1 MNRWFL
7 KIMLCELCFLLI
19 IISLSKTYKSML
31 KSTVSYGL
39 LAFCFL
45 SLTFLHSQTASFSTW
60 KDNKKAA
67 YTIVHDDY
75 SDFVT
80 GIYDH
85 AYPIATARGIKFS
98 FGAVTVFCGATEW
111 TKARTMMAAG
121 HECIN
126 HTHNHKC
133 GGIPSDCTGV
143 LSYGPADFATELDLS
158 TQLIQTNTGVRPT
171 FFIHPYDAFTQTV
184 IDYLK
189 NNLGYIGSRAG
200 TGALNSSNFTN
211 FMNINFYGYD
221 GSAAAT
227 AGLNPSIDDVILTGG
242 YLMREFH
249 GIDDLSYGALTTA
262 NYTAHLDYVKSKIT
276 AGDIWSATASE
287 AITYKMQRDAYT
299 IGTVYNAAAGTIN
312 VNFTNIKILNTAV
325 LKTPVTVNVNLG
337 SIAGTFTA
345 LQGTTNVNV
354 TRNGS
359 IVSFNV
365 YPNQGNVVLKTST
378 TPTTQPNNVLNF
390 SATPQSTAVAL
401 TWANPTT
408 NFDEVIIVAKATT
421 AFTTQPSGTTYT
433 ADANFAGVG
442 TAFEGGKVV
451 YRGSAASVAI
461 TGLTNSTLYHFKA
474 FSRFGTV
481 WSSGVAL
488 SATPFSGVFDASL
501 CYRLTAR
508 HSNKVM
514 GLASTSTSSGIALV
528 QNPWVGI
535 RDQTWRIKPIDATY
549 YQLTNGLSGKA
560 ASVKNAS
567 QLDLTAIVQSTYK
580 AATNQQWKL
589 DKNTEGYYV
598 LTARHSSKVMDVTG
612 GYIEDNTPIIQWGSN
627 SGTNQ
632 QWKIESVGCPTGTL
646 ALTASRI
653 VSFEGRIENNRNVLE
668 WTVNSDI
675 LKDYYEVEKMDETQ
689 NFKLITVINGNSA
702 EEIRSFTYTDEAMED
717 GDNIYRLKSVGTDG
731 SVEISDLVTI
741 NYKPTDFY
749 TLSPNPTRTFVD
761 INLKACENRP
771 VNLTVFDAWGRELR
785 VLSIE
790 SAGKTQ
796 RIDLGD
802 FVSGLYILHIQTSG
816 KRDVIRK
823 FMVSK

>member
-1 MNRWFL
+1 MIRPNLSHLFVA
-7 KIMLCELCFLLI
+7 LCYF
-19 IISLSKTYKSML
+19 T
-31 KSTVSYGL
+31 
-39 LAFCFL
+39 
-45 SLTFLHSQTASFSTW
+45 LTSLHSQTASFATW

-67 YTIVHDDY
+67 YTIVHDDFGDY
-75 SDFVT
+75 VT
-80 GIYDH
+80 GIYDQ

-98 FGAVTVFCGATEW
+98 FGAITGSCGATEW
-111 TKARTMMAAG
+111 TKARTMIAAG

-126 HTHNHKC
+126 HSHSHKC
-133 GGIPSDCTGV
+133 GGSAADCTGV
-143 LSYGPADFATELDLS
+143 DRYGTADFAFELDQS
-158 TQLIQTNTGVRPT
+158 TQLIQTNTGVRPI
-171 FFIHPYDAFTQTV
+171 FFIHPYDSYTTTV
-184 IDYLK
+184 LDYLK

-200 TGALNSSNFTN
+200 TGDLNSSNFTN
-211 FMNINFYGYD
+211 FMNINFLGFD
-221 GSAAAT
+221 GSASAISS
-227 AGLNPSIDDVILTGG
+227 LKVSIDDVILAGG

-249 GIDDLSYGALTTA
+249 GIDDPSFGVISKA
-262 NYTAHLDYVKSKIT
+262 NYTTHLNYVKTKIDN
-276 AGDIWSATASE
+276 GSLWVATASE

-299 IGTVYNAAAGTIN
+299 IATVYNATAGTIN
-312 VNFTNIKILNTAV
+312 VNFTNIKTLNAAV

-408 NFDEVIIVAKATT
+408 NFDEVLIVAKAAT

-433 ADANFAGVG
+433 ANPNFAGVA

-451 YRGSAASVAI
+451 YRGSATNITV
-461 TGLTNSTLYHFKA
+461 TGLTNGTLYHFKA
-474 FSRFGTV
+474 FSRFGTA
-481 WSSGVAL
+481 WSNGVAL
-488 SATPFSGVFDASL
+488 TATPISGVFDASL

-514 GLASTSTSSGIALV
+514 GLASASTSSGIALV

-535 RDQTWRIKPIDATY
+535 REQTWRIKPIDATY
-549 YQLTNGLSGKA
+549 YQLTNGLSGKV

-567 QLDLTAIVQSTYK
+567 KTDLAAIVQLTNQ

-612 GYIEDNTPIIQWGSN
+612 DLVADKTPIIQWGSN
-627 SGTNQ
+627 GGTNQ

-646 ALTASRI
+646 ALTANRI
-653 VSFEGRIENNRNVLE
+653 VSFEGRMENNRNVLE
-668 WTVNSDI
+668 WAVNSEI

-689 NFKLITVINGNSA
+689 NFKPLTIINGNSA
-702 EEIRSFTYTDEAMED
+702 EQIRLFTYTDEKVEN
-717 GDNIYRLKSVGTDG
+717 GDNIYRLKSIGNDG
-731 SVEISDLVTI
+731 SVEISNMVTI

-749 TLSPNPTRTFVD
+749 TLSPNPTSTFVD
-761 INLKACENRP
+761 INLQSCENRP
-771 VNLTVFDAWGRELR
+771 VTLSVFDAWGREIK

-790 SAGKTQ
+790 KANKTEC
-796 RIDLGD
+796 IDVED
-802 FVSGLYILHIQTSG
+802 FISGLYVLHIQTSG